1 VRTGSA
7 VLGDAL
13 LGAALL
19 GAALLCAAL
28 LGANRRQ
35 DGSASVLATVV
46 VGVLAFAAL
55 LTAVV
60 GGAVADKRRVEVA
73 ADLGALAGAS
83 AVQRGDDGCG
93 AAAAI
98 VARNR
103 SRLAGCSI
111 EGLVVSVRTSRD
123 TRRVLGLHLTVTSR
137 ARAGPADAGS
147 AP

>member
-7 VLGDAL
+7 V

-19 GAALLCAAL
+19 GAALLNAAHPR
-28 LGANRRQ
+28 ANRRQ

-98 VARNR
+98 VTRNR
-103 SRLAGCSI
+103 SRLVGCSVAGPVI
-111 EGLVVSVRTSRD
+111 SVRTARD
-123 TRRVLGLHLTVTSR
+123 TRRVLGLRLTLTSR
-137 ARAGPADAGS
+137 ARAGPVS
-147 AP
+147 AATGPVP